1 MTIRRQYQLPNCS
14 LILDGLSVDS
24 GPGSE
29 AVMSLLVNAECRIS
43 GVEGSLNGG
52 YNFLAALVR
61 AVSQYAQEVLSGFA
75 HPQVLEGDPLLVHI
89 NPGDDG
95 PYHHLVVQPEV
106 ADLGASND
114 GRAIDIKLSTVQLF
128 DLTEAVDQFFGDSQ
142 TLPDLSPVLTP
153 LSRRFVHTDEPLSDR
168 AMPAIL
174 GIGGLIA
181 ATLAIGFLPLPK
193 MRDPALD
200 NRADRTAEVRTAD
213 RTAGTETPP
222 TGDRDTPDTDTP
234 AVATLPPEP
243 EATPE
248 PEAVTEPE
256 VEVEAAT
263 PDEPDS
269 PAAEPAPESAPEP
282 AAAQTF
288 DRVEPTAPQSLTA
301 VETLND
307 QLRRTL
313 VENRKQ
319 PRVGSEP
326 AAYRVRI
333 TEDGTITGYEP
344 LDQDAAA
351 AIGETPLA
359 NLVESAPETDPSVD
373 YRVVFTERG
382 VVEVSPWWGWGFY
395 AE

>member
-24 GPGSE
+24 GLGSE

-52 YNFLAALVR
+52 LNFFTALVR

-89 NPGDDG
+89 NPGEG

-142 TLPDLSPVLTP
+142 TLPELSPALMP

-193 MRDPALD
+193 LRDPALD
-200 NRADRTAEVRTAD
+200 NRSDSAAEVRTAD
-213 RTAGTETPP
+213 RTAETETPP
-222 TGDRDTPDTDTP
+222 TGDRDTPATDTP

-243 EATPE
+243 EAIPE

-256 VEVEAAT
+256 VEATT

-269 PAAEPAPESAPEP
+269 PAAGPEP
-282 AAAQTF
+282 DPVAAQTF
-288 DRVEPTAPQSLTA
+288 DQVEPTNPQSLA
-301 VETLND
+301 EVETLND

-313 VENRKQ
+313 VENREQ

-344 LDQDAAA
+344 LDQNAVA
-351 AIGETPLA
+351 AIDETPLA
-359 NLVESAPETDPSVD
+359 NLVESAPETTPSVD

-382 VVEVSPWWGWGFY
+382 VIEVSPWWGRGFY